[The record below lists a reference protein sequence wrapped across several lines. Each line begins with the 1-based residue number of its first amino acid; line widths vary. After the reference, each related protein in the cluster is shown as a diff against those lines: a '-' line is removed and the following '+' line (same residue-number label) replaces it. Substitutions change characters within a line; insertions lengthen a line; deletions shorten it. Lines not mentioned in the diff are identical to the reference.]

1 MAINFNTVTATD
13 NTTDMA
19 ASSQSVNDKPLR
31 ESVQLALSNYFNQLE
46 GYDPVNLYEMVLEE
60 VEIPL
65 FTAIMLYA
73 KRNQSRAALLL
84 GISRSTL
91 RKKLQQYNLFAEK
104 KAQS

>member
-1 MAINFNTVTATD
+1 MTINLNAVTATGNIAD
-13 NTTDMA
+13 ITTPE
-19 ASSQSVNDKPLR
+19 QNVNAKPLR

-46 GYDPVNLYEMVLEE
+46 GYDPVNLYAMVLEQ

-91 RKKLQQYNLFAEK
+91 RKKLQQYNLFPEK